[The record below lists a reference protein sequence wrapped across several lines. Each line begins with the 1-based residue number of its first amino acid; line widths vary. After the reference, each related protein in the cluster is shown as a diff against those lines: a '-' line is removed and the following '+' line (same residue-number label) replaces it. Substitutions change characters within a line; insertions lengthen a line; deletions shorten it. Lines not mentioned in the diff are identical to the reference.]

1 MRRADRPSEPH
12 SEQGAALLTV
22 LLLVAVIA
30 VLAGAALE
38 KLRLSTRL
46 GGNAVALDQA
56 RAYSFAAETLAL
68 TKVSDLLKTNS
79 ARVTL
84 AGGWSNRPIP
94 LPVPGGVATARLTDG
109 GNCFNLNSLVVE
121 TAPETYASYTPAR
134 LQFARLIRLVGG
146 AGASGDSIAAAT
158 SDWIDSDT
166 SPLDLGAEDSAYGG
180 QGTPYRT
187 GNTLMGDASELRAVA
202 GVTPAIYAKLRPWIC
217 ALPIAKPSKINVN
230 TLLPEQ
236 APLLA
241 MLMPDTLTVEGAR
254 QALLQRQPQG
264 YADAAAFWKAAGL
277 TASSDAAAGTAVTT
291 TWFALQVDVTVG
303 GAELEQH
310 GLIDASTLPARLASR
325 QWGEPS

>member
-1 MRRADRPSEPH
+1 MRRADRPSER
-12 SEQGAALLTV
+12 GAALLTV

-30 VLAGAALE
+30 VLAGTALE

-46 GGNAVALDQA
+46 GGNAVAMDQA

-109 GNCFNLNSLVVE
+109 GNCFNLNSLAVE
-121 TAPETYASYTPAR
+121 ASPATYASYTPAR

-146 AGASGDSIAAAT
+146 SGASGDSIAAAT

-254 QALLQRQPQG
+254 QALLRRQPQG
-264 YADAAAFWKAAGL
+264 YADTGAFWKAAGL
-277 TASSDAAAGTAVTT
+277 TPSSDAAAGTAVTT

-310 GLIDASTLPARLASR
+310 GLVDASTLPARLASR